1 MVTFVCEAHMTISR
15 NQETWL
21 W

>member
-15 NQETWL
+15 TQRTWL

>member
-1 MVTFVCEAHMTISR
+1 MATFVCEAHMTISR
-15 NQETWL
+15 TQGTWL